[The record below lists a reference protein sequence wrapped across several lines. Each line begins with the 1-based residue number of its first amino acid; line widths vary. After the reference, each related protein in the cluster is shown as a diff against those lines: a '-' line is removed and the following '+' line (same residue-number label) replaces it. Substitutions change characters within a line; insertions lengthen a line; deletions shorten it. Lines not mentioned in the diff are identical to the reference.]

1 MPLYGYDAVTSLFS
15 KGRTTMNT
23 GNQQSGLSNTLAA
36 VYATQTDARNAIK
49 DLHKAGFKQTW
60 LGLTKP
66 ADSQSGET
74 MVEDTGGLG
83 RFLSLSDRMP
93 LHKALLSHG
102 ISEPQAADIEGEI
115 APGCA
120 IITVYCEDNPMR
132 AQALMTEHKGKVV
145 GGSLDLPEA
154 VRIASLDPKT
164 GVDKHDEKEKEKEKK
179 HDEHEERALH
189 AEHVKADRELHPYDE
204 DYADYPS
211 DTFIERGTFT
221 GGPIR

>member
-1 MPLYGYDAVTSLFS
+1 
-15 KGRTTMNT
+15 MNT
-23 GNQQSGLSNTLAA
+23 GSKKSGLSNTVAA
-36 VYATQTDARNAIK
+36 VYATQSDARNAIK

-66 ADSQSGET
+66 ADTQSGET
-74 MVEDTGGLG
+74 MVEDTSGLG

-93 LHKALLSHG
+93 LHKALLSRG
-102 ISEPQAADIEGEI
+102 ITEPQAVNIEGEI

-120 IITVYCEDNPMR
+120 IITVYGEDNPMR
-132 AQALMTEHKGKVV
+132 AQELMTEHKGQVI

-164 GVDKHDEKEKEKEKK
+164 GIDKHEEREKK
-179 HDEHEERALH
+179 HQ
-189 AEHVKADRELHPYDE
+189 EHVRADREIHPYDE

-211 DTFIERGTFT
+211 DTFVERGMFT

>member
-1 MPLYGYDAVTSLFS
+1 MRLVPHCGYDARTSLFS
-15 KGRTTMNT
+15 KA
-23 GNQQSGLSNTLAA
+23 LAA
-36 VYATQTDARNAIK
+36 VYATQADARNAIK

-74 MVEDTGGLG
+74 MVEDTSGLG

-120 IITVYCEDNPMR
+120 IVTVYGEDNPMR
-132 AQALMTEHKGKVV
+132 AQELMTERKGQVI

-164 GVDKHDEKEKEKEKK
+164 GVDKHEEREKK
-179 HDEHEERALH
+179 HQ
-189 AEHVKADRELHPYDE
+189 EHVRADREIHPYDE

-211 DTFIERGTFT
+211 DTFVERGMFT